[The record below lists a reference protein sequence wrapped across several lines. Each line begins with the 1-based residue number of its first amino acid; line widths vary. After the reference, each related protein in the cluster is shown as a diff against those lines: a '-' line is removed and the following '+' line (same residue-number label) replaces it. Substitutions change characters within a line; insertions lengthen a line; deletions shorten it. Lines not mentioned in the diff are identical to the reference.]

1 MNPLDCLSR
10 KSEGEHE
17 KWNDSI
23 QPLRGAAERE
33 RTTREWVP
41 GDVGSSPHFATNLIV
56 TLKKSLNLSASSF
69 LFEYLEE
76 TVSKVPLLFFLFFF
90 FLAAPWRMEFL
101 GQGSDLSHRYNLCR
115 TCSNTRSF
123 NPLCRA
129 GDPTNILAL
138 QRHCRSHD
146 ATVGTLVPLFLTTDD
161 KQQRTMAMP
170 ATGQGFS
177 RFKVT
182 E

>member
-1 MNPLDCLSR
+1 MNTLDCLSR
-10 KSEGEHE
+10 KGEGEHE

-41 GDVGSSPHFATNLIV
+41 GDVGLSPHFATNLIV

-90 FLAAPWRMEFL
+90 GCPLAHGVPGPGIGYGPSCRNC
-101 GQGSDLSHRYNLCR
+101 NLCCR
-115 TCSNTRSF
+115 CSS
-123 NPLCRA
+123 A
-129 GDPTNILAL
+129 G
-138 QRHCRSHD
+138 S
-146 ATVGTLVPLFLTTDD
+146 FLTHLPDWGWNLCPGT
-161 KQQRTMAMP
+161 
-170 ATGQGFS
+170 
-177 RFKVT
+177 T
-182 E
+182 EMLLMLLHPIGNS

>member
-1 MNPLDCLSR
+1 MNTLDCLSR
-10 KSEGEHE
+10 KGEGEHE

-41 GDVGSSPHFATNLIV
+41 GDVGLSPHFATNLIV

-90 FLAAPWRMEFL
+90 GCPLAHGVP
-101 GQGSDLSHRYNLCR
+101 GPGIGSEPQVQPMSHLQQHQILQPTVPGWGSNQHPGTAETLSI
-115 TCSNTRSF
+115 
-123 NPLCRA
+123 P
-129 GDPTNILAL
+129 
-138 QRHCRSHD
+138 
-146 ATVGTLVPLFLTTDD
+146 
-161 KQQRTMAMP
+161 
-170 ATGQGFS
+170 
-177 RFKVT
+177 
-182 E
+182 